1 MFFQILSHASLLVRS
16 NNKTLLTDPWL
27 IGSCYWRSWW
37 NFPPVK
43 SELVDKLEP
52 DFIYITHVHWDHF
65 HGPSLKRFS
74 RQTPIIIPLERSRR
88 SKRDLADMGF
98 TNVIEVRHARSV
110 VLQDDFTITSYQF
123 SHWGDSA
130 LVIEAD
136 GVTLLNAN
144 DAKFMGLPL
153 RQILSNHK
161 RVDFAFR
168 SHSSANDRI
177 CYHYTDEGSN
187 GAADDRMLY
196 ARSFVNFMERV
207 KPRYA
212 VPFASNHCYL
222 HRDTYGLN
230 SVIETPADVEQYLH
244 SVGGFSASELKVMV
258 SGDSW
263 DSKNGFD
270 IKKSTWFSK
279 RETHLQQYLEE
290 EGTTLRATYA
300 LEEKTRLRLDEV
312 ETFFRRVFEV
322 VPGIFK
328 ASFREKPIIL
338 CATYGGGTDYFKL
351 DLYLNQVSKIAEGDL
366 APDSLQFETTALV
379 LREAMA
385 SNMFSHIGISKRVIY
400 RSRRQDA
407 RHIRK
412 FNELLAAY
420 EYEVLPLRLLFS
432 FHTLKVYM
440 RRWREV
446 VLYAQL
452 IAGLLAGKSIHQ
464 LEEKQLGRAESL
476 RCTS

>member
-88 SKRDLADMGF
+88 SRRDLADMGF
-98 TNVIEVRHARSV
+98 TNVIEVGHARSV

-177 CYHYTDEGSN
+177 C
-187 GAADDRMLY
+187 
-196 ARSFVNFMERV
+196 
-207 KPRYA
+207 
-212 VPFASNHCYL
+212 
-222 HRDTYGLN
+222 
-230 SVIETPADVEQYLH
+230 
-244 SVGGFSASELKVMV
+244 
-258 SGDSW
+258 
-263 DSKNGFD
+263 
-270 IKKSTWFSK
+270 
-279 RETHLQQYLEE
+279 
-290 EGTTLRATYA
+290 
-300 LEEKTRLRLDEV
+300 
-312 ETFFRRVFEV
+312 
-322 VPGIFK
+322 
-328 ASFREKPIIL
+328 
-338 CATYGGGTDYFKL
+338 
-351 DLYLNQVSKIAEGDL
+351 
-366 APDSLQFETTALV
+366 
-379 LREAMA
+379 
-385 SNMFSHIGISKRVIY
+385 
-400 RSRRQDA
+400 
-407 RHIRK
+407 
-412 FNELLAAY
+412 
-420 EYEVLPLRLLFS
+420 
-432 FHTLKVYM
+432 
-440 RRWREV
+440 
-446 VLYAQL
+446 
-452 IAGLLAGKSIHQ
+452 
-464 LEEKQLGRAESL
+464 
-476 RCTS
+476 